1 MRLKINHSGFL
12 VPVMVCAYLLLCLFA
27 FLAYQGNL
35 NDWVAFMHSEASM
48 ALFGLYTIIG
58 VAGIGATLLFKKG
71 ELRILEAPG
80 KAVNAVFLLAI
91 IVASIVFAWLTFSA
105 TPEHYSWMHDGLTYQ
120 QMAQSFLTNGEFI
133 VDGLFTHHF
142 SPVFPMYL
150 SLFYTFLPV
159 HLGTQVAD
167 FVIFALSMVIVFFAT
182 KSLYGV
188 TPALISTGLVA
199 TIPSFIFS
207 TSRNYA
213 EPMVLILYTL
223 TVFFI
228 FESLKPEKGNRIMLA
243 GLFAGLGFLTKA
255 SLGYFFIITGIA
267 GFLWRFCYM
276 KWRVFKNKN
285 YLIAIAVFFALLS
298 TWTLRNLA
306 LFWDGSIWNLWTAAQ
321 PSAYLQEALLYS
333 VSNDVG
339 GAFVQFWFFALL
351 SLFFLLPYLWIL
363 SPYLNGAMKRIRN
376 EQVSCLLL
384 AITLPILIGLAMSS
398 VDFVYENFWMPDYW
412 VSYYPISQMR
422 YLVFTIIRYL
432 FISIVPLSW
441 LAYELANRKHEL
453 PSIENSL

>member
-1 MRLKINHSGFL
+1 
-12 VPVMVCAYLLLCLFA
+12 
-27 FLAYQGNL
+27 
-35 NDWVAFMHSEASM
+35 
-48 ALFGLYTIIG
+48 
-58 VAGIGATLLFKKG
+58 
-71 ELRILEAPG
+71 
-80 KAVNAVFLLAI
+80 
-91 IVASIVFAWLTFSA
+91 
-105 TPEHYSWMHDGLTYQ
+105 MHDGLTYQ
-120 QMAQSFLTNGEFI
+120 QMAQSFLANREFI
-133 VDGLFTHHF
+133 VDGLYTHHF

-159 HLGTQVAD
+159 HLGTQIAD
-167 FVIFALSMVIVFFAT
+167 FVIFALSLVIVFFVT

-213 EPMVLILYTL
+213 EPIVLILYTL

-228 FESLKPEKGNRIMLA
+228 FESLKPEKGNRIILA

-267 GFLWRFCYM
+267 GFLWRFYYM

-298 TWTLRNLA
+298 TWTLRNLV
-306 LFWDGSIWNLWTAAQ
+306 LFWDGSIWNLWTASQ
-321 PSAYLQEALLYS
+321 PSSYLQEALVYS
-333 VSNDVG
+333 IANDVG
-339 GAFVQFWFFALL
+339 SAFVQFWIFALL

-363 SPYLNGAMKRIRN
+363 SPYLNGALKQVRN

-384 AITLPILIGLAMSS
+384 AITLPILIGLVMSS
-398 VDFVYENFWMPDYW
+398 VDFVYENWWMPDYW
-412 VSYYPISQMR
+412 VSYYPISQIR
-422 YLVFTIIRYL
+422 YLVFTIVRYL

-453 PSIENSL
+453 ASMVN